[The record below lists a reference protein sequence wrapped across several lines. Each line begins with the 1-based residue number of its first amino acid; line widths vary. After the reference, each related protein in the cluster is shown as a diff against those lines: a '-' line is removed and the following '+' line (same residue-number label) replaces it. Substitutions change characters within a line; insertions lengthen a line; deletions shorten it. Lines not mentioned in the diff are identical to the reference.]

1 MPTPT
6 VFRSFLV
13 DTVSALGDRS
23 GGEGLLVA
31 RSGTHMRA
39 YACRHRAFL
48 LRSLARDVDP
58 RAGVVSR
65 ETQRRSSMHEHRP
78 TTLGSS
84 SHSCWRPAR
93 PCCHAPLLPRSGS
106 TVAVTRTWTATCP
119 GRAWTAAARA
129 EIAVLVTILLRHPS
143 RIILAMPI
151 SSCDVSRE
159 TSPPTEGLDAGIAV
173 SRATSQGRRII
184 FTLCPDDHPRSAAR
198 TKTDHTI
205 FSRSLR
211 VPRS

>member
-1 MPTPT
+1 MVCVSIRRVPGVRQPGDRL
-6 VFRSFLV
+6 VFHVKLIWCLWLISPAVRVSACAYVFGSFRV
-13 DTVSALGDRS
+13 DTASVLGDRS

-39 YACRHRAFL
+39 YTCRHRAFL
-48 LRSLARDVDP
+48 LRSLARDADP

-93 PCCHAPLLPRSGS
+93 PCCHTPLLPRSGS

-151 SSCDVSRE
+151 SV
-159 TSPPTEGLDAGIAV
+159 V
-173 SRATSQGRRII
+173 
-184 FTLCPDDHPRSAAR
+184 
-198 TKTDHTI
+198 
-205 FSRSLR
+205 
-211 VPRS
+211 